1 MYAQVTFF
9 DGPRSP
15 EVVAASEHAGRDRL
29 QPAIEN
35 DPQMRDELISLL
47 VLRRQDGAEMI
58 VAVTRTEA
66 GLTRAGEVIMG
77 TELLPD
83 EDPALL
89 SEPDRVDIF
98 QVVESRTYASTT
110 V

>member
-1 MYAQVTFF
+1 MYAQVTYF

-15 EVVAASEHAGRDRL
+15 EVVAAAEHAGRDRL
-29 QPAIEN
+29 QPAIEA
-35 DPQMRDELISLL
+35 DPTMGEELASLL
-47 VLRRQDGAEMI
+47 VLRRDDGGELVIAI
-58 VAVTRTEA
+58 TRTEA
-66 GLTRAGEVIMG
+66 GIARAREVIMG

-89 SEPDRVDIF
+89 SEPSRVEIF
-98 QVVESRTYASTT
+98 QVVESRNYASTW